1 MDENDKDDFYKYV
14 NSRTFYNPHIMFIAK
29 PYVIDNW
36 FNTLFPWLLRCESV
50 FGFKNLKGYETK
62 ESMLIWL
69 SGIYLFGLKIFK
81 HFRMALVNL
90 RKLRKII
97 SIILK
102 IKNIKISSVFKRF
115 F

>member
-1 MDENDKDDFYKYV
+1 
-14 NSRTFYNPHIMFIAK
+14 MFIAK

-62 ESMLIWL
+62 RIYAYLAERYL
-69 SGIYLFGLKIFK
+69 SFGSKIFK

-90 RKLRKII
+90 RKLRQII